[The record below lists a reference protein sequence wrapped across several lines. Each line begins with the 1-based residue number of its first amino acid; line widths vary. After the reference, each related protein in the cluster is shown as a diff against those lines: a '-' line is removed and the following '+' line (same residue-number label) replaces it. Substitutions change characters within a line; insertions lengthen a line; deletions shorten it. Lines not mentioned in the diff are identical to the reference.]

1 MLPEATWRIAEW
13 IRLAVAIGGGL
24 GFAGFTVLLARGKHR
39 PRQAIL
45 GLAIT
50 VGVVGGMRWIGG
62 ELAVSRL
69 CKAEELS
76 GALSATPTSLSQRV
90 VQWLEDNHI
99 DVPVG
104 LKTWASNGRPMEN
117 PPRMSRLVS
126 YSRWPVRREFVKRM
140 MTDEKHA
147 AYLAGRWDECFPA
160 VTGADVDLAHRR
172 DLMEMFRIIHGN
184 LSVSECSRQAAS
196 LWMGLVFL
204 TDPVEFARWRG
215 PIRDAMLGVSDPIQ
229 AEYHDCWMRVL
240 DTLLAYDPPASWP
253 VATEALISNPT
264 TLRRAVR
271 ERVRGVMSH
280 FDAVVREFEAS
291 ERAEDWGG
299 AFALWQ
305 DTGRWLAAYPGTSGE
320 DRIRQWRRTTMGE
333 WLTTD
338 AMGTKGDHLFQS
350 RERWVNL
357 TAEDVM
363 ELAPDQEAVLHA
375 KACDWADRA
384 VALSE
389 NATASSRQN
398 EAHAA
403 MEHVWVL
410 HPFLSRAHQSDLVR
424 RLTPALI
431 RPAVYTSLLNE
442 GSKSQRFQTCDR
454 CRRFLESSWQELAP
468 EHLKTLVENSRSR
481 WDPYGCSA
489 LILYFDAWS
498 ATPNFSDEEW
508 LLDAIACGRIWKVLP
523 PGTPKDQVENPLR
536 RRGRISWIRSAERT
550 MVALRGCYPPP

>member
-1 MLPEATWRIAEW
+1 MGAALKWLLGGAFLATLLIGSICWGMESWMLPEATWRIAKW

-24 GFAGFTVLLARGKHR
+24 GFAGFMVLLARGKHR
-39 PRQAIL
+39 PRQALL

-99 DVPVG
+99 NVPVG
-104 LKTWASNGRPMEN
+104 LKTWASNGKPMEN

-172 DLMEMFRIIHGN
+172 DLMEMFRTIHGN

-305 DTGRWLAAYPGTSGE
+305 DTGRWLAE
-320 DRIRQWRRTTMGE
+320 
-333 WLTTD
+333 
-338 AMGTKGDHLFQS
+338 
-350 RERWVNL
+350 
-357 TAEDVM
+357 
-363 ELAPDQEAVLHA
+363 
-375 KACDWADRA
+375 
-384 VALSE
+384 
-389 NATASSRQN
+389 
-398 EAHAA
+398 
-403 MEHVWVL
+403 
-410 HPFLSRAHQSDLVR
+410 
-424 RLTPALI
+424 
-431 RPAVYTSLLNE
+431 
-442 GSKSQRFQTCDR
+442 
-454 CRRFLESSWQELAP
+454 ELAP

-536 RRGRISWIRSAERT
+536 RRGRIFWIRSAERT